1 LIGIDSS
8 FVPIYFEIAS
18 ENEPPIVPY
27 AFPFIGHTIDY
38 FTNTEN
44 FIKKCHK
51 QYGEIFSLYVF
62 GKTITIVGKETS
74 REVIKT
80 LLLGRSYNFFDE
92 IAKVIREELS
102 NDMRQYTTRI
112 QDAAKKSIDKY
123 IGDCKTQKCI
133 KLFQQMIQQIVAIPV
148 VSVIVGEDLSNDDE
162 LVNTFA
168 HLTQDIAS
176 ALSLPP
182 FLNFIHPSLHTNFF
196 VFRMKHTNHPYKKHK
211 QVIIDRI
218 IRIIKERE
226 HKKKELGS
234 TWKPPADILQLFI
247 NVSTKDGLV
256 DVKKV
261 ADCLIDIIFA
271 AMHTTSNAISNVLY
285 EYGGRPE
292 YWKELFEENQKISLE
307 IKDGYLT
314 SKDINNMIKLDSF
327 IRETLKYWNAIG
339 RNVLMYITEIQ
350 GTDSKTST
358 FDGFNTLK
366 KILEL
371 QRQIKNPGRF
381 FALHIIKIILYL
393 LIEKYKIVTENGTIV
408 KPVFA
413 GSFLIPNSEGIIL
426 ENRK

>member
-1 LIGIDSS
+1 MVNNIFLK
-8 FVPIYFEIAS
+8 
-18 ENEPPIVPY
+18 NEPPIVPY

-51 QYGEIFSLYVF
+51 Q
-62 GKTITIVGKETS
+62 
-74 REVIKT
+74 
-80 LLLGRSYNFFDE
+80 
-92 IAKVIREELS
+92 VIREELS

-350 GTDSKTST
+350 GTDSKTS
-358 FDGFNTLK
+358 
-366 KILEL
+366 
-371 QRQIKNPGRF
+371 PGRF
-381 FALHIIKIILYL
+381 FALHVIKIILYL

-426 ENRK
+426 ENRKM

>member
-1 LIGIDSS
+1 TLPLD
-8 FVPIYFEIAS
+8 
-18 ENEPPIVPY
+18 
-27 AFPFIGHTIDY
+27 
-38 FTNTEN
+38 
-44 FIKKCHK
+44 
-51 QYGEIFSLYVF
+51 
-62 GKTITIVGKETS
+62 
-74 REVIKT
+74 
-80 LLLGRSYNFFDE
+80 LLLGRPYNFFDE
-92 IAKVIREELS
+92 IAKIIREELS
-102 NDMRQYTTRI
+102 NDMRQYTNRI

-133 KLFQQMIQQIVAIPV
+133 KPLQQIIQQIVAIPAA
-148 VSVIVGEDLSNDDE
+148 SVIVGEDLSNDDE

-168 HLTQDIAS
+168 HLTQDITP

-196 VFRMKHTNHPYKKHK
+196 VFRLKHTNHPYKKHK

-218 IRIIKERE
+218 IQIIKQRE

-261 ADCLIDIIFA
+261 ADYIIDIIFA
-271 AMHTTSNAISNVLY
+271 AMHTTSNTISNVLY

-292 YWKELFEENQKISLE
+292 YWKELFEENQRISLE

-314 SKDINNMIKLDSF
+314 SKDINNMLDWNIKLLMIF
-327 IRETLKYWNAIG
+327 IPSQMVIK
-339 RNVLMYITEIQ
+339 NVFMYVTEIQ

-358 FDGFNTLK
+358 FDGFQH
-366 KILEL
+366 IG
-371 QRQIKNPGRF
+371 KNSRATKAEREYIPFGLGRHACPGRF
-381 FALHIIKIILYL
+381 FALHVIKIILYL

-408 KPVFA
+408 KRVFA
-413 GSFLIPNSEGIIL
+413 GSYIVPSSEGVIF